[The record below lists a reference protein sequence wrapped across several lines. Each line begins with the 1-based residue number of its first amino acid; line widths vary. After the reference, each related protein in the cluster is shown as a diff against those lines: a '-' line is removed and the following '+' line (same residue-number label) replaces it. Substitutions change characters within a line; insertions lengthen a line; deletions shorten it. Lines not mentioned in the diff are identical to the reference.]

1 MEASKRQKLEPRWYM
16 CNKYESGPN
25 CTIGQKRF
33 YMGYLYIFF
42 SQWMTREIGLKPRI
56 LQAKQRGS
64 KSKARAERVV
74 KLYTN

>member
-16 CNKYESGPN
+16 CRQYEVVP
-25 CTIGQKRF
+25 IVQWAKK
-33 YMGYLYIFF
+33 GYLYVFF